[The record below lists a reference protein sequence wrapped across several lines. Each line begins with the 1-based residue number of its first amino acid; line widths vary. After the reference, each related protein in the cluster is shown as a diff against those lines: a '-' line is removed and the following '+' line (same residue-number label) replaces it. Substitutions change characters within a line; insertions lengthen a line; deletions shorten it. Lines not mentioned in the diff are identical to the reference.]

1 MSTTSY
7 SSKSLSAE
15 GVHCYQSNI
24 TSPLTTP
31 SEHRW
36 SDVIPP
42 KTALKFAVFLDSD
55 DLVLFSDGELLED
68 SRTEELLLR
77 SPLSP
82 SDACSQV
89 LSIGQST
96 IPISDKSSTLLYFRD
111 NLGSL
116 LAENDLPPTSDSQ
129 KRAIMGRTQ
138 TSSTLG
144 GLDVYLRGS
153 LLGQAHPDNR
163 YYSCMNELDGQ
174 FEFDPRTSFAK
185 GYMRNVEG
193 KEVVDDTVTDEGFF
207 EVDIAPRQRQTL
219 AKASSSRPNRPPIGA
234 QSVASTTGTSD
245 FVSIESDGAS
255 SVWSTIEAPG
265 FPAYPDYTYMD
276 QQPPL
281 KKRLTKPRPADIPA
295 PPSEVLKREVFSH
308 QVSLPPRSAEEKRLT
323 DKQER
328 KSFAKLICSRS
339 KKKSAEGDQWI
350 CIEVSHESR
359 RRFT

>member
-1 MSTTSY
+1 MFKCSLTGLSFVWIILTISPLFKTKIALSLNGFALDIGRPLSDLLALFMSTTSY

-15 GVHCYQSNI
+15 GCYQSNI

-219 AKASSSRPNRPPIGA
+219 AKASSSR
-234 QSVASTTGTSD
+234 VTT
-245 FVSIESDGAS
+245 
-255 SVWSTIEAPG
+255 
-265 FPAYPDYTYMD
+265 
-276 QQPPL
+276 
-281 KKRLTKPRPADIPA
+281 
-295 PPSEVLKREVFSH
+295 H
-308 QVSLPPRSAEEKRLT
+308 
-323 DKQER
+323 
-328 KSFAKLICSRS
+328 
-339 KKKSAEGDQWI
+339 
-350 CIEVSHESR
+350 
-359 RRFT
+359 